1 MKIETKYDIGQ
12 KIWVLYEEDCVV
24 KIYDDEIKE
33 IVINTAGKVLYF
45 SNFCDEEIPEE
56 YIILYED
63 HDKLVKEIKNLL
75 NKGCF

>member
-12 KIWVLYEEDCVV
+12 KIWVLYEVDGEVR
-24 KIYDDEIKE
+24 IHDDEIKE

-45 SNFCDEEIPEE
+45 ANFCDEEIPEE

-63 HDKLVKEIKNLL
+63 NEKLLKEIKNLL
-75 NKGCF
+75 S